1 MAFDILRHRKIM
13 NNPKISVIVP
23 VYNAE
28 KYLHRCVDSILAQTF
43 PDFELLLIDDG
54 SMDKSGEI
62 CDDYGEKDERVS
74 VFHKLNGGVS
84 SARNLGL
91 DKAKG
96 EWITFIDADDYVS
109 VDYFD
114 SIAEQ
119 SADLIVLHN
128 RIIYEDGSSHE
139 EAIPTQNIFGKD
151 KVNEFLKRNLL
162 FMIMRAP
169 WGKLFRHSL
178 IGNIRFDNT
187 LRLGEDTVW
196 VNHYLRNCNSISVS
210 EVGTYFYFET
220 NISFY
225 DKYSMS
231 AQECKEHLKS
241 LIMSFRELNIEYP
254 QYEMFLFKL
263 IFPLCWKNMVGM
275 SMVWFR
281 DKFILNMIGSL
292 RPYFRKKEYI
302 KYQLMR
308 IPWFSD
314 WYFKTKI

>member
-1 MAFDILRHRKIM
+1 M

-23 VYNAE
+23 VYNVE
-28 KYLHRCVDSILAQTF
+28 KYLRRCVDSILAQTF
-43 PDFELLLIDDG
+43 TDFELLLIDDG
-54 SMDKSGEI
+54 STDKSGKI
-62 CDDYGEKDERVS
+62 CDEYEEKNERVY

-109 VDYFD
+109 GDYFD
-114 SIAEQ
+114 SIVDQ
-119 SADLIVLHN
+119 STDLIVLHN

-139 EAIPTQNIFGKD
+139 EAIPVQNAFGKD

-169 WGKLFRHSL
+169 WGKFFRHSL
-178 IGNIRFDNT
+178 VGNIRFDNT

-196 VNHYLRNCNSISVS
+196 VNHYLRNCNSISVC
-210 EVGTYFYFET
+210 EAGTYYYFET

-275 SMVWFR
+275 SRVWFR
-281 DKFILNMIGSL
+281 DKFILNMINSL
-292 RPYFRKKEYI
+292 RPYFRNKEYV

-308 IPWFSD
+308 NPWFCD
-314 WYFKTKI
+314 WYFKKKM